1 MTSKA
6 FVILGNQLFPTA
18 HLKDYK
24 DHVFFMAEDYGLCTY
39 VKHHKQKILLLFI
52 YLEVLGMVTSY
63 WGTQRIRLTYP
74 LFIAIT
80 AIGRLIILQKK
91 DIDAISLIYES
102 SAILLIAI
110 AIVVLRFR
118 KSKKLEVT
126 LHKDDL

>member
-1 MTSKA
+1 MGNLLRNIQLTGAVIIMITTIVA
-6 FVILGNQLFPTA
+6 FGLEVKIMIVTQ
-18 HLKDYK
+18 D
-24 DHVFFMAEDYGLCTY
+24 VFLAD
-39 VKHHKQKILLLFI
+39 ILLLFI

-118 KSKKLEVT
+118 RSKKLEVT

>member
-1 MTSKA
+1 MGNLLRNIQLTGAVIIMITTIVA
-6 FVILGNQLFPTA
+6 FGLEVKKMIVTQ
-18 HLKDYK
+18 D
-24 DHVFFMAEDYGLCTY
+24 VFLAD
-39 VKHHKQKILLLFI
+39 ILLLFI

-91 DIDAISLIYES
+91 DIDVISLIYES

>member
-1 MTSKA
+1 MGNLLRNIQLTGAVIIMITTIVA
-6 FVILGNQLFPTA
+6 FGLEVKKMIVTQ
-18 HLKDYK
+18 D
-24 DHVFFMAEDYGLCTY
+24 VFLAD
-39 VKHHKQKILLLFI
+39 ILLLFI

-118 KSKKLEVT
+118 ISKKLEVT

>member
-1 MTSKA
+1 MPMGNLLRNIQLTGAVIIMITTIVA
-6 FVILGNQLFPTA
+6 FGLEVKKMIVTQ
-18 HLKDYK
+18 D
-24 DHVFFMAEDYGLCTY
+24 VFLAD
-39 VKHHKQKILLLFI
+39 ILLLFI

>member
-1 MTSKA
+1 MSNLLRNIQLTGAVIIMITTIVA
-6 FVILGNQLFPTA
+6 FGLEVKKMIVTQ
-18 HLKDYK
+18 D
-24 DHVFFMAEDYGLCTY
+24 VFLAD
-39 VKHHKQKILLLFI
+39 ILLLFI

-118 KSKKLEVT
+118 RSKKLEVT

>member
-1 MTSKA
+1 MGNLLRNIQLTGAAIIMITTIVA
-6 FVILGNQLFPTA
+6 F
-18 HLKDYK
+18 
-24 DHVFFMAEDYGLCTY
+24 GLE
-39 VKHHKQKILLLFI
+39 VKKMFITQDVLLADILLLFI

>member
-1 MTSKA
+1 MSNLLRNIQLTGAVIIMITTIVA
-6 FVILGNQLFPTA
+6 FGLEVKKMIVTQ
-18 HLKDYK
+18 D
-24 DHVFFMAEDYGLCTY
+24 VFLAD
-39 VKHHKQKILLLFI
+39 ILLLFI

>member
-1 MTSKA
+1 MGNLLRNIQLTGAVIIMITTIVA
-6 FVILGNQLFPTA
+6 FGLEVKKMIVTQN
-18 HLKDYK
+18 
-24 DHVFFMAEDYGLCTY
+24 VFIAD
-39 VKHHKQKILLLFI
+39 ILLLFI

>member
-1 MTSKA
+1 MGNFLRNIQLTGAVIIMITTIVA
-6 FVILGNQLFPTA
+6 FGLEVKKMIVTQ
-18 HLKDYK
+18 D
-24 DHVFFMAEDYGLCTY
+24 VFLAD
-39 VKHHKQKILLLFI
+39 ILLLFI

>member
-1 MTSKA
+1 MGNLLRNIQLTGAVIIMITTIVA
-6 FVILGNQLFPTA
+6 FGLEVKKMFVTQ
-18 HLKDYK
+18 D
-24 DHVFFMAEDYGLCTY
+24 VFLAD
-39 VKHHKQKILLLFI
+39 ILLLFI

>member
-1 MTSKA
+1 MGNLLRNIQLTGAVIIMITTIVA
-6 FVILGNQLFPTA
+6 FGLEVKKMIVTQN
-18 HLKDYK
+18 
-24 DHVFFMAEDYGLCTY
+24 VFLAD
-39 VKHHKQKILLLFI
+39 ILLLFI

>member
-1 MTSKA
+1 MGNLLRNIQLTGAVIIMITTIVA
-6 FVILGNQLFPTA
+6 FGLEVKKMIVTQ
-18 HLKDYK
+18 D
-24 DHVFFMAEDYGLCTY
+24 VFLAD
-39 VKHHKQKILLLFI
+39 ILLLFI
-52 YLEVLGMVTSY
+52 DLEVLGMVTSY

>member
-1 MTSKA
+1 MGNLLRNIQLTGAVIIMITTIVA
-6 FVILGNQLFPTA
+6 FGLEVKKMFITQ
-18 HLKDYK
+18 D
-24 DHVFFMAEDYGLCTY
+24 VFLAD
-39 VKHHKQKILLLFI
+39 ILLLFI

-102 SAILLIAI
+102 SAILLIAM

>member
-1 MTSKA
+1 MGNLLRNIQLTGAVIIMITTIVA
-6 FVILGNQLFPTA
+6 FGLEVKKMIVTQ
-18 HLKDYK
+18 D
-24 DHVFFMAEDYGLCTY
+24 VFLAD
-39 VKHHKQKILLLFI
+39 ILLLFI

-80 AIGRLIILQKK
+80 AIGRLFILQKK

>member
-1 MTSKA
+1 MGNLLRNIQLTGAVIIMITTIVA
-6 FVILGNQLFPTA
+6 FGLEVKKMIVTQN
-18 HLKDYK
+18 
-24 DHVFFMAEDYGLCTY
+24 VFLAD
-39 VKHHKQKILLLFI
+39 ILLLFI

-118 KSKKLEVT
+118 RSKKLEVT

>member
-1 MTSKA
+1 MANLLRNIQLTGAVIIMITTIVA
-6 FVILGNQLFPTA
+6 FGLEVKKMIVTQ
-18 HLKDYK
+18 D
-24 DHVFFMAEDYGLCTY
+24 VFLAD
-39 VKHHKQKILLLFI
+39 ILLLFI

>member
-1 MTSKA
+1 MGNLLRNIQLTGA
-6 FVILGNQLFPTA
+6 VIIMITTIV
-18 HLKDYK
+18 
-24 DHVFFMAEDYGLCTY
+24 VFGLE
-39 VKHHKQKILLLFI
+39 VKKMIVTQDVFLADILLLFI

-110 AIVVLRFR
+110 EIVVLRFR

>member
-1 MTSKA
+1 MGNLLRNIQLTGAVIIMITTIVA
-6 FVILGNQLFPTA
+6 FGLEVKKMIVTQ
-18 HLKDYK
+18 D
-24 DHVFFMAEDYGLCTY
+24 VFLAD
-39 VKHHKQKILLLFI
+39 ILLLFI

-63 WGTQRIRLTYP
+63 WGTQRIRLTCP

-102 SAILLIAI
+102 SAILLIAM

>member
-1 MTSKA
+1 MSNLLRNIQLTGAVIIMITTIVA
-6 FVILGNQLFPTA
+6 FGLEVKKMFITQ
-18 HLKDYK
+18 D
-24 DHVFFMAEDYGLCTY
+24 VFLAD
-39 VKHHKQKILLLFI
+39 ILLLFI

-118 KSKKLEVT
+118 RSKKLEVT

>member
-1 MTSKA
+1 MGSLLRNIQLTGAVIIMITTIVA
-6 FVILGNQLFPTA
+6 FGLEVKKMIVTQ
-18 HLKDYK
+18 D
-24 DHVFFMAEDYGLCTY
+24 VFLAD
-39 VKHHKQKILLLFI
+39 ILLLFI

>member
-1 MTSKA
+1 MGNLLRNIQLTGAVIIMITTIVA
-6 FVILGNQLFPTA
+6 FGLEVKKMFITQ
-18 HLKDYK
+18 D
-24 DHVFFMAEDYGLCTY
+24 VFLAD
-39 VKHHKQKILLLFI
+39 ILLLFI

-118 KSKKLEVT
+118 RSKKLEVT

>member
-1 MTSKA
+1 MGNLLRNIQLTGAVIIMITTIVA
-6 FVILGNQLFPTA
+6 FGLEVKKMIITQ
-18 HLKDYK
+18 D
-24 DHVFFMAEDYGLCTY
+24 VFLAD
-39 VKHHKQKILLLFI
+39 ILLLFI

>member
-1 MTSKA
+1 M
-6 FVILGNQLFPTA
+6 
-18 HLKDYK
+18 
-24 DHVFFMAEDYGLCTY
+24 
-39 VKHHKQKILLLFI
+39 
-52 YLEVLGMVTSY
+52 
-63 WGTQRIRLTYP
+63 
-74 LFIAIT
+74 FIAIT

>member
-1 MTSKA
+1 MGNLLRNIQLTGAVIIMITTIVA
-6 FVILGNQLFPTA
+6 FGLEVKKMIVTQE
-18 HLKDYK
+18 
-24 DHVFFMAEDYGLCTY
+24 VFLAD
-39 VKHHKQKILLLFI
+39 ILLLFI